1 MSAGSAQ
8 TLTVNV
14 ADSAIGGTEDAI
26 GTQATPRT
34 LPASG
39 LWCGRL
45 SQVGQT
51 RLVHLP
57 GSRQS
62 HLHRRHAGSG

>member
-8 TLTVNV
+8 TLTVNA
-14 ADSAIGGTEDAI
+14 ADSAVGGYQDAI
-26 GTQATPRT
+26 GTQASPRT

-39 LWCGRL
+39 FWCGRL

-51 RLVHLP
+51 RLVQLP
-57 GSRQS
+57 GPRQP
-62 HLHRRHAGSG
+62 HLHHRHPGPG